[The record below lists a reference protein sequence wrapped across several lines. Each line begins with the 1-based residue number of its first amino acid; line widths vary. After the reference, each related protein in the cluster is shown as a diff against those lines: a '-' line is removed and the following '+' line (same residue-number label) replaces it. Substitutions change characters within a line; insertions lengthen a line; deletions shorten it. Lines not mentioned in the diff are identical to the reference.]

1 MLCKTSILNVHDVFY
16 TFLTDGVFRRD
27 FYKILKVKRD
37 ATTKQIK
44 SAYRKLAKQMHPD
57 KNPDDESATEK
68 FQELA
73 LAYEVRN
80 NSLLA
85 FC

>member
-1 MLCKTSILNVHDVFY
+1 LNWY
-16 TFLTDGVFRRD
+16 CFRRD

-57 KNPDDESATEK
+57 KNPDDETATEK

-73 LAYEVRN
+73 LAYEVSCERIGI
-80 NSLLA
+80 
-85 FC
+85 FVF

>member
-1 MLCKTSILNVHDVFY
+1 MHLLFS
-16 TFLTDGVFRRD
+16 FRRD
-27 FYKILKVKRD
+27 FYKILQVKKD

-73 LAYEVRN
+73 LAYEVNICIIKFEDYRRRYGN
-80 NSLLA
+80 
-85 FC
+85 CKPCT

>member
-1 MLCKTSILNVHDVFY
+1 ME
-16 TFLTDGVFRRD
+16 
-27 FYKILKVKRD
+27 RD

-57 KNPDDESATEK
+57 KNPDDPEASDK

-73 LAYEVRN
+73 LAYEVSCFMLN
-80 NSLLA
+80 LQTAGIKWICSLPRLDLVPR
-85 FC
+85 FCFGEIFAYL